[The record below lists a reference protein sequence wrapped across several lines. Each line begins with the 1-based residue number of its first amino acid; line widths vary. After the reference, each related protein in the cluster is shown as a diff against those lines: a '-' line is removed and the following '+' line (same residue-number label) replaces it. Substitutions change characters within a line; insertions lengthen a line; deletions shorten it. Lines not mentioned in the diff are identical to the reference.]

1 MQRVPLNL
9 HSIRAA
15 RGLRAG
21 ANRNTVRTELGIS
34 MRKMERIESIYACIP
49 DNLLAGIERLLNDR
63 EKLRHLI
70 SSLLHRND
78 IFS

>member
-15 RGLRAG
+15 RELRGG
-21 ANRNTVRTELGIS
+21 ANRYVIGAELGIS
-34 MRKMERIESIYACIP
+34 MRKMEKIESTYASVP
-49 DNLLAGIERLLNDR
+49 DNLLAVIERLLNDR
-63 EKLRHLI
+63 EKLRHLV

-78 IFS
+78 FLP